1 MKSIARHH
9 RLRARNLDKN
19 DRNFTVAQDRCFGYA
34 RLRLGEE
41 R

>member
-19 DRNFTVAQDRCFGYA
+19 DRNLTVAQDRCFGYA